1 MASLVLGAIGTAIG
15 GSFGGTLL
23 GLSGAAIG
31 GLIGSAVGSVVDS
44 LIVASLMP
52 GQSVEGQRLD
62 VLRVTSSTEGGTIP
76 RLYGRM
82 RIGGN
87 IIWATDFREE
97 VRTTTQGGGK
107 GGGGGVTTTE
117 YLYACSFAV
126 ALCESAITGLGRIW
140 ADAKPM
146 DMTGVS
152 LRWYPGD
159 DEQLPDPMIAAL
171 SPPGQAPAYRGT
183 AYVVFEDL
191 ALERFGNRIPHLSF
205 EVFRPLAEPDSA
217 EGLIRAVTLIPAA
230 GEFAYAAGGDREA
243 VRFRQHGRLARQPV
257 DP

>member
-15 GSFGGTLL
+15 GSFGGTIL
-23 GLSGAAIG
+23 GLSGAVIG
-31 GLIGSAVGSVVDS
+31 GMVGSAVGSVVDS

-117 YLYACSFAV
+117 YLYACSSPW
-126 ALCESAITGLGRIW
+126 LCVKGDHRHWPHLGRCQ
-140 ADAKPM
+140 AHGHDRRHPAL
-146 DMTGVS
+146 VS
-152 LRWYPGD
+152 
-159 DEQLPDPMIAAL
+159 
-171 SPPGQAPAYRGT
+171 
-183 AYVVFEDL
+183 
-191 ALERFGNRIPHLSF
+191 
-205 EVFRPLAEPDSA
+205 
-217 EGLIRAVTLIPAA
+217 
-230 GEFAYAAGGDREA
+230 
-243 VRFRQHGRLARQPV
+243 GR
-257 DP
+257 